1 MGETLIY
8 PLVKLKTKSLIHAV
22 SDTLPEVGLETVC
35 DKLAELKFEALVV
48 VDNLAYWPVELQ
60 AETTTKQQLI

>member
-22 SDTLPEVGLETVC
+22 SDTLPGVGLETIC
-35 DKLAELKFEALVV
+35 DKLAELKFEALV
-48 VDNLAYWPVELQ
+48 DNLADWPVELQ
-60 AETTTKQQLI
+60 AETTTKHQLV